1 MKRKLSLRNYVLA
14 LVLTIIIFSGGILLG
29 IFIDRLRL
37 NDAVQTTLNEKVNLR
52 SLQLQ
57 QNYLDSGQA
66 DCKALNRVL
75 EANINELAKKMAVV
89 IDYEKRSVFN
99 EAEFKL
105 QLQDYFLTEIQFLLV
120 SQEID
125 KKCTKDNIKILYF
138 YDDNPFDTQGDI
150 LDYLK
155 KVFGSRVLVFSLDST
170 FTQEPM
176 INILLTSYNIKQF
189 PAVIVDSQIFQG
201 HTSVEALMDALCKEF
216 LKIDGKMPAECSSET
231 KTSLEEEN
239 ILFKNY
245 GVAEEN

>member
-14 LVLTIIIFSGGILLG
+14 LVLTVLVFSGGILLG

-37 NDAVQTTLNEKVNLR
+37 NDAAQTTLNEKVNLR

-75 EANINELAKKMAVV
+75 EANIDELAKKMAVV

-99 EAEFKL
+99 ENEFKL

-125 KKCTKDNIKILYF
+125 QKCSKDNIKIIYF

-189 PAVIVDSQIFQG
+189 PAVIVDGQVFQG
-201 HTSVEALMDALCKEF
+201 HTSVEVLMDALCAKF
-216 LKIDGKMPAECSSET
+216 LEMDKQLPAECPAQQKISS
-231 KTSLEEEN
+231 EEN
-239 ILFKNY
+239 ILFQNY
-245 GVAEEN
+245 DAPPEN